1 MNTISLFFFS
11 TPILSIICYHLIG
24 NIWLPSIYRDW
35 SRQTY
40 YEAAGPTT
48 KRSIAR
54 EILVA
59 PMLLCI
65 RSQQLIPVRLRFAIF
80 TPPPSFPYLFL
91 PPACV
96 VSRAANT
103 RCTYAVAASQ
113 GSLNNCNLRRGMCDD
128 ALSRK
133 QVSRSFPRR
142 TTIPHRLHA
151 RGPCARARAPF
162 DTMLMP
168 KNGDAAV
175 CLYEYRMHLALTQQA
190 STDSNSH

>member
-80 TPPPSFPYLFL
+80 TPPPFL
-91 PPACV
+91 TSSYPRLAWSHARQIRGAPTRWLRVKVPWITATYAAECATMLCRV
-96 VSRAANT
+96 NKFRAHSRAARRSLIDFMRVGRVREHVRRLI
-103 RCTYAVAASQ
+103 RC
-113 GSLNNCNLRRGMCDD
+113 
-128 ALSRK
+128 
-133 QVSRSFPRR
+133 
-142 TTIPHRLHA
+142 
-151 RGPCARARAPF
+151 
-162 DTMLMP
+162 
-168 KNGDAAV
+168 
-175 CLYEYRMHLALTQQA
+175 
-190 STDSNSH
+190 